1 MIGGRSI
8 LTPTSR
14 GKDDPNGPI
23 SKGKGTGRI
32 KRVIVIKNK
41 VESGKYRVQPKKV
54 ADKMVD
60 DAIREIRS
68 RGH

>member
-1 MIGGRSI
+1 MTQRG
-8 LTPTSR
+8 R
-14 GKDDPNGPI
+14 GKGDYKGLDP
-23 SKGKGTGRI
+23 KGKHAGRAKSVAGI
-32 KRVIVIKNK
+32 KKK

-60 DAIREIRS
+60 DAVREIRS